1 MHLDSYKMIKKKVWM
16 TNFLLCMVEGIWWRA
31 LIVAYD
37 IIHYENLNIVWHV
50 LVKIICLFLEDDDI
64 C

>member
-1 MHLDSYKMIKKKVWM
+1 
-16 TNFLLCMVEGIWWRA
+16 MVEGIWWRA

-64 C
+64 Y